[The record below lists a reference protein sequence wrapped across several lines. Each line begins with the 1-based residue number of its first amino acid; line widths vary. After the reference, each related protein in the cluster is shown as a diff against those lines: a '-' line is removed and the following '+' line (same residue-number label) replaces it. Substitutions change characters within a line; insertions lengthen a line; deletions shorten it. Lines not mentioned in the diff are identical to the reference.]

1 LVLVVNFLLVDFR
14 FNRVRESAKILNS
27 LCSSAHFLL
36 VFVLE
41 LLEVGISVFGIFP
54 VFAVESF
61 DEVRFGL
68 DWLLALSLRKVV
80 RGHLLS
86 LGKMVVCRMA
96 FLGRDLVLLL
106 CLVLKVQG

>member
-1 LVLVVNFLLVDFR
+1 VDFG
-14 FNRVRESAKILNS
+14 FNGVRESAQILDS
-27 LCSSAHFLL
+27 LSGSAHFLL

-41 LLEVGISVFGIFP
+41 LLEVGVSVFGIVP
-54 VFAVESF
+54 VFAIESF
-61 DEVRFGL
+61 NEVRFSL
-68 DWLLALSLRKVV
+68 DWLLALSLREVV

-86 LGKMVVCRMA
+86 LGKMVLCRMV